1 MEASIRFIE
10 DITRMAR
17 KSFYIECEDCESRVL
32 VDKFMDFLRSQKL
45 FRNVSITDH
54 SDDFD
59 CPVIRCAKS

>member
-1 MEASIRFIE
+1 
-10 DITRMAR
+10 MAR
-17 KSFYIECEDCESRVL
+17 KSFFIDCEDCESRML

-59 CPVIRCAKS
+59 CSVIRYAKS